1 MSMNERKL
9 PFLERVR
16 QGVLVVD
23 GSVRAELERRGLN
36 AHLPEVYTI
45 KNPVII
51 EEIQRHFLDA
61 GAELL
66 QTNTLKANRFAL
78 AAENLADKV
87 YEINRKAVWITRTI
101 ALHKAYVAG
110 VVGPTNRHMAP
121 IGTITHDEVHQSF
134 VEQIVALVD
143 GGADVLMLKSFVD
156 LEELEIAIRAAKYV
170 RSDLPLIAMKTFPE
184 DGSVLATSYPQR
196 VAERL
201 LSHNVDCIGSNGT
214 VGPQRMVSIIQSLG
228 DPGVPLCALPD
239 IGIPTMTR
247 GRTVYHAD
255 PAYVS
260 SVARRLVEQGVRIIG
275 ADGGATSDIVKAIA
289 DATREVAVGSKFVSA
304 RIHEADSSAE
314 DVDGT
319 SSRFAG
325 KIASDYVSTVELDV
339 PRGSDMSALIESA
352 EYLKGKGVDAVNISD
367 GARAR
372 LRINPIALSYAIQSQ
387 TGMECITHIACRDRN
402 MVALQSD
409 LLAAHALGLRNILA
423 VTGDPTHIGD
433 FPLATSVYD
442 IDSVGLIRAV
452 ARMNAGRD
460 LSGNV
465 LGTRTRFSISCAVNP
480 LADDIGYEISRL
492 EQKVSEGCT
501 IAFSQPLFEL
511 EVLERFRRR
520 IEHLPVKFMLGVIPL
535 RTIRHAEFLHYEV
548 PGMTVPEV
556 IRERMRKHAAST
568 EAASRE
574 GIEIAV
580 EFLQRA
586 KSMSDGVYLM
596 PPFKKYDMALEI
608 LERVTSM

>member
-1 MSMNERKL
+1 
-9 PFLERVR
+9 
-16 QGVLVVD
+16 
-23 GSVRAELERRGLN
+23 
-36 AHLPEVYTI
+36 
-45 KNPVII
+45 
-51 EEIQRHFLDA
+51 
-61 GAELL
+61 
-66 QTNTLKANRFAL
+66 
-78 AAENLADKV
+78 
-87 YEINRKAVWITRTI
+87 
-101 ALHKAYVAG
+101 
-110 VVGPTNRHMAP
+110 
-121 IGTITHDEVHQSF
+121 
-134 VEQIVALVD
+134 
-143 GGADVLMLKSFVD
+143 
-156 LEELEIAIRAAKYV
+156 
-170 RSDLPLIAMKTFPE
+170 
-184 DGSVLATSYPQR
+184 
-196 VAERL
+196 
-201 LSHNVDCIGSNGT
+201 
-214 VGPQRMVSIIQSLG
+214 
-228 DPGVPLCALPD
+228 
-239 IGIPTMTR
+239 
-247 GRTVYHAD
+247 
-255 PAYVS
+255 
-260 SVARRLVEQGVRIIG
+260 
-275 ADGGATSDIVKAIA
+275 VKAIA

-304 RIHEADSSAE
+304 RIHEADSSAA

-465 LGTRTRFSISCAVNP
+465 LGTRTRFSIFCAVNP

-511 EVLERFRRR
+511 EVLERFRKR